1 VFWVT
6 DYNCTS
12 IVMYGTTPDAFAT
25 SATFGLPPTRY
36 RIEPAV
42 DDRDA
47 RATDNDAD
55 DGGGVGA
62 DSTSTRRASS
72 SEFESATVH
81 ENDLSAVSHQ
91 GREALASDS
100 RGCRGGCESQS
111 NGSSDLGSNS
121 GGSSSS
127 SSSSSNRSSGN
138 NSDRRNLNSAS
149 PWAFLPPAIPSDFEA
164 KPYVSP
170 YLHRVTLKEL
180 QPDTVR

>member
-1 VFWVT
+1 
-6 DYNCTS
+6 
-12 IVMYGTTPDAFAT
+12 MYGTTPDAFAA

-42 DDRDA
+42 DDKDA

-55 DGGGVGA
+55 AGGGVGA

-91 GREALASDS
+91 GREALASDR
-100 RGCRGGCESQS
+100 RGCRGGCESKS

-127 SSSSSNRSSGN
+127 RSTNSSRISGN
-138 NSDRRNLNSAS
+138 NSDRRDLNSAS
-149 PWAFLPPAIPSDFEA
+149 SSAFLPPAVPSGLEA